1 MAASREA
8 RLIMRLVD
16 HVTKPAAGIARSLG
30 VVNKAVRGFGTG
42 AMAPSRAIGNMAR
55 SARRATGDVAG
66 LSASLSFGIG
76 AGAKEYFDYVKE
88 GNTIEAVAMATAEQ
102 RAMMEQY
109 AQLLNKE
116 FPASNTAI
124 LGSMR
129 ELARAGMDV
138 QQIMGGIRETLN
150 FALAGDFPITE
161 SGDFLTNMLSAF
173 RLPMDTE
180 EQVSRSMKRVSDT
193 IAWAA
198 NKSNADVQDLAVSMR
213 YVAPLGPVT
222 NQSIEEMAAML
233 MVLANNGIK
242 ASNAGT
248 GIRWALMSLISP
260 TEGALQAFEK
270 MNINLGDFVS
280 GAKKIDAK
288 SLIKNL
294 ALDGIDASGF
304 EDSIQRILDDPRI
317 KLSPAKLAATITD
330 QLGDALAGEGGLVD
344 REVLLKSLNENLA
357 LLGTEIDFL
366 GLLNRLRDTPGAE
379 AFFGDIFGKRHAVKI
394 MAALAGDVSGTLDEL
409 VNNYEGAADRMSRVR
424 MKGVVGA
431 WYEFTAAVNNAV
443 VAFGDS
449 GLAADAIRFF
459 AEMAKGLQAVA
470 KSSPDLL
477 RLAGYGTLALAVL
490 GPLGLAAGGAAAAL
504 SLMVNPLALVAGSLA
519 ALVALNFSAVK
530 DFMSVFGKS
539 FAAGLSPEIVARVQ
553 ALKDAVKDFFSIDWG
568 AGDRADTIGQT
579 ARNMGLGLADGV
591 NTAWAAIGRL
601 EEIGDKIRAFA
612 EGAWTQRSPQVRQAL
627 DDIKAGLRGFVVPK
641 IEAIRAMATT
651 IGDFMDRVGPY
662 ADGSSGLRTLS
673 SAVGLLAAAF
683 ERLGSLAGS
692 AVTGAAEFVNS
703 FFQNVDDETIALIA
717 GSLSRSFNTVS
728 RAFEGLTSA
737 IRLDVAWPNG
747 WVDAGHAFA
756 DNLDRLVRRI
766 AAIAEALRSAGA
778 QIRSALG
785 GLAGQ
790 SALLGGANS
799 SPVPIGRP
807 AILGKGGSGKAA
819 PVPIGKPALFG
830 GKRASG
836 GAARAGLD
844 YLVGER
850 GPEIVHM
857 GRNSYVTPTSRLGG
871 SRAMSP
877 LASGASVTNHF
888 HNQFKID
895 ATNPKAAA
903 NEIAGILERQ
913 LNRSRQISLED
924 RSVI

>member
-1 MAASREA
+1 
-8 RLIMRLVD
+8 MRLVD
-16 HVTKPAAGIARSLG
+16 HVTGPGKTIARSLG
-30 VVNKAVRGFGTG
+30 VVDKAVRGFGTG
-42 AMAPSRAIGNMAR
+42 AMAPSRALGGMAR
-55 SARRATGDVAG
+55 SARRATADVAG

-76 AGAKEYFDYVKE
+76 AGAKQYFEYVKE

-102 RAMMEQY
+102 RLAMEQY

-116 FPASNTAI
+116 FPASNTQI
-124 LGSMR
+124 LGGMR

-150 FALAGDFPITE
+150 FSLAGDFPIAE

-173 RLPMDTE
+173 RLPKDTE
-180 EQVSRSMKRVSDT
+180 QQVNDSMKRVSDT

-222 NQSIEEMAAML
+222 NQSIEEMASML
-233 MVLANNGIK
+233 MVLADNGIK

-270 MNINLGDFVS
+270 MNINLSDFIT
-280 GAKKIDAK
+280 GAKKIDAQT
-288 SLIKNL
+288 LIKNL
-294 ALDGIDASGF
+294 ALDGIDASGM

-330 QLGDALAGEGGLVD
+330 QLGDELSGEGGLID
-344 REVLLKSLNENLA
+344 REVLLRSLNENLS
-357 LLGTEIDFL
+357 LLGTEVDFL
-366 GLLNRLRDTPGAE
+366 GLLDKLRDTPGAE

-394 MAALAGDVSGTLDEL
+394 MAALAGDVNGVLATLL
-409 VNNYEGAADRMSRVR
+409 KNYEGAADRMSRVR
-424 MKGVVGA
+424 LKGIVGA
-431 WYEFTAAVNNAV
+431 WYELTAAVENAV

-459 AEMAKGLQAVA
+459 AEMANGLQAVA
-470 KSSPDLL
+470 KASPDLL
-477 RLAGYGTLALAVL
+477 RLAGYGVLALAVL

-504 SLMVNPLALVAGSLA
+504 ALMVNPLALIVGSLS

-539 FAAGLSPEIVARVQ
+539 FAVGLSPEIVTRVQ

-568 AGDRADTIGQT
+568 AGDRADAVGQL
-579 ARNMGLGLADGV
+579 ARNMGLGLAEGV

-601 EEIGDKIRAFA
+601 EEIGEKIRAFA

-651 IGDFMDRVGPY
+651 IGDFMERVGPY

-683 ERLGSLAGS
+683 ERIGSLTGS
-692 AVTGAAEFVNS
+692 AITGAANFINS
-703 FFQNVDDETIALIA
+703 FFQNVDDATIAVIANSLA
-717 GSLSRSFNTVS
+717 GSFNLVS
-728 RAFEGLTSA
+728 RAFEGLASA
-737 IRLDVAWPNG
+737 IRIDVAWPNG
-747 WVDAGHAFA
+747 WVEAGRAFA
-756 DNLDRLVRRI
+756 DGLDALVQRLVGI
-766 AAIAEALRSAGA
+766 AGALAGAAA

-799 SPVPIGRP
+799 SPVPIGKP
-807 AILGKGGSGKAA
+807 AILGKGGGGMAA

-844 YLVGER
+844 YLVGEK

-857 GRNSYVTPTSRLGG
+857 GRNSYVSPTSRLGG
-871 SRAMSP
+871 GSP
-877 LASGASVTNHF
+877 ITNHF
-888 HNQFKID
+888 HINS
-895 ATNPKAAA
+895 TNPAAAA
-903 NEIAGILERQ
+903 NEIAGILQRQ
-913 LNRSRQISLED
+913 LNRSTQISLED
-924 RSVI
+924 RPVI